1 MVLVK
6 LQPYRQ
12 HYCFQEESEAKFKW
26 EGFDESQA
34 TWEDKDAFEATY
46 PSFNLE
52 DKVVFKGGGIV
63 MDENNV
69 GSELEADNQRRNP
82 EHVTNDP
89 QDVGC
94 RRSTCMKF
102 TSSKLHGFEAE
113 KGYK

>member
-1 MVLVK
+1 
-6 LQPYRQ
+6 
-12 HYCFQEESEAKFKW
+12 
-26 EGFDESQA
+26 
-34 TWEDKDAFEATY
+34 
-46 PSFNLE
+46 
-52 DKVVFKGGGIV
+52 